1 MELKQ
6 KYEIDKESYYKA
18 KKYVIKIYPENIPHI
33 ESLDARERDQFIN
46 DSIEVYINQ
55 YKVKKQKTEFE
66 EKLKKAFIYLV
77 WFFILLAMAIFLF
90 RFATIYSNE
99 SDAKMQQN
107 FEKLFNKYD
116 LNWVFY
122 YKQMIFE
129 FGLFIQN
136 WK

>member
-116 LNWVFY
+116 LN
-122 YKQMIFE
+122 
-129 FGLFIQN
+129 
-136 WK
+136 